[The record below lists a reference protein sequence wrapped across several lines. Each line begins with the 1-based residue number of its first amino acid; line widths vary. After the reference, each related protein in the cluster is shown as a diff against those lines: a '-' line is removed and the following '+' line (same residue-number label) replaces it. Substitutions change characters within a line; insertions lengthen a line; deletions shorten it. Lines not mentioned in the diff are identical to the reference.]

1 MAFGIGQIILLSLLV
16 IIIPKIIYYWYKFAN
31 QSSSSSIGSISGGM
45 RMISNKLKKKCK
57 TKK

>member
-1 MAFGIGQIILLSLLV
+1 MAFSIGQIIMITLLV
-16 IIIPKIIYYWYKFAN
+16 IIIPTIIYYAYKFMT

-45 RMISNKLKKKCK
+45 RMISNKLKRKHK